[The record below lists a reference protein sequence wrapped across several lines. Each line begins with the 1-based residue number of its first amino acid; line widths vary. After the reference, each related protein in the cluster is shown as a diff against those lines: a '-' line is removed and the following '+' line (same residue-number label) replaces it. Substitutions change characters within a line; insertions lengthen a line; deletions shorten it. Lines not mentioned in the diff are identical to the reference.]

1 MKPVR
6 KRCLATL
13 VLGMGL
19 VADPAVGAGPAACGG
34 KRDVSAGALDEW
46 TWRQLNAVY
55 EEVGDARY
63 DEAFDDLT
71 AMLERSGRDRYLQ
84 SILNQALGQV
94 EWARGRYAPS
104 LRYFERAVELDA
116 LPDETHAALLFQIA
130 QLYYAEDRI
139 EEAQA
144 KLELWFCSVPPG
156 KVTSSAYVLEAGI
169 HARREDHAA
178 ALEAIEKA
186 IAMDESPKEDWYLL
200 ELAAHYELEQ
210 YSEAAAT
217 LETLVANWPDGRRY
231 WLQLAQV
238 SERLGRDR
246 RALAVLALAHRRGLL
261 DRENDIS
268 YLSALYSKMELPY
281 KAAEVL
287 ENGIRTGIVDGTG
300 ANWTR
305 AGDAWYAAAELER
318 ALAAYRAAGRA
329 SGDGDIDLRRAH
341 ILIDLQR
348 WPAAVKA
355 LDRALSKGGLD
366 DRRTGEAFLLR
377 GMAHYSLDNHD
388 GAAADWQRAGGYE
401 TASDAAAQWLN
412 HLREK
417 RRRESS

>member
-1 MKPVR
+1 
-6 KRCLATL
+6 
-13 VLGMGL
+13 
-19 VADPAVGAGPAACGG
+19 
-34 KRDVSAGALDEW
+34 
-46 TWRQLNAVY
+46 
-55 EEVGDARY
+55 
-63 DEAFDDLT
+63 
-71 AMLERSGRDRYLQ
+71 
-84 SILNQALGQV
+84 
-94 EWARGRYAPS
+94 
-104 LRYFERAVELDA
+104 
-116 LPDETHAALLFQIA
+116 
-130 QLYYAEDRI
+130 
-139 EEAQA
+139 
-144 KLELWFCSVPPG
+144 
-156 KVTSSAYVLEAGI
+156 
-169 HARREDHAA
+169 
-178 ALEAIEKA
+178 
-186 IAMDESPKEDWYLL
+186 
-200 ELAAHYELEQ
+200 
-210 YSEAAAT
+210 
-217 LETLVANWPDGRRY
+217 
-231 WLQLAQV
+231 
-238 SERLGRDR
+238 
-246 RALAVLALAHRRGLL
+246 
-261 DRENDIS
+261 
-268 YLSALYSKMELPY
+268 MELPY